1 MGVQR
6 CPTGGHDG
14 MERDGPAVASG
25 RMTQRSGY
33 AEGSMTDY
41 PGNITGIIWIA
52 WLVGTFFLFFFQHS
66 KPIS

>member
-33 AEGSMTDY
+33 AEGSMTNY
-41 PGNITGIIWIA
+41 PGNITSMCMANGSHGSVRQGRWME
-52 WLVGTFFLFFFQHS
+52 
-66 KPIS
+66 P